1 LRLRARGGKTTMDP
15 EQFKENLLLYGADL
29 DAWPEG
35 VRLAGREAL
44 RRFPE
49 LRASFTEQ
57 EEFERV
63 LKARKY
69 EEPSGDLAGRI
80 VSASFL
86 RDQKARPG
94 FGSFLPKI
102 FTGEFLLPKPALV
115 LGSTLMIGTL
125 VLGFVIGFSIYT
137 GPLPTE
143 ERQTNLQEF
152 LHYQGNALW
161 AKE

>member
-1 LRLRARGGKTTMDP
+1 MDP
-15 EQFKENLLLYGADL
+15 EQFKEYLLLYGADL

-35 VRLAGREAL
+35 IRLAGREAL

-63 LKARKY
+63 LKTRKY
-69 EEPSGDLAGRI
+69 EEASGDLAERI
-80 VSASFL
+80 VSASL
-86 RDQKARPG
+86 LHDKKAPSG
-94 FGSFLPKI
+94 FGFFLPRLLA
-102 FTGEFLLPKPALV
+102 GEFLFPKPALV